1 MEKKKNWDNIDNIVI
16 SKSKKKNRKFLI
28 GYLDEVI
35 KLLVLI
41 LPKMSGY
48 TKTCLCIDDNKLL
61 GKYKTIWSKIEDLKN
76 IK

>member
-1 MEKKKNWDNIDNIVI
+1 MEKKKIGIILIIQLSQNQ
-16 SKSKKKNRKFLI
+16 KKNRKFLI

>member
-1 MEKKKNWDNIDNIVI
+1 M
-16 SKSKKKNRKFLI
+16 I

>member
-1 MEKKKNWDNIDNIVI
+1 MEKKKIGIILIIQLSQNQ
-16 SKSKKKNRKFLI
+16 KKNRKFLI

-48 TKTCLCIDDNKLL
+48 TKTCLYVQMIIS
-61 GKYKTIWSKIEDLKN
+61 YQVN
-76 IK
+76 IKPFGLRLKT

>member
-1 MEKKKNWDNIDNIVI
+1 M
-16 SKSKKKNRKFLI
+16 I
-28 GYLDEVI
+28 GYLDEFI

>member
-16 SKSKKKNRKFLI
+16 SKSKKKNRKYLI
-28 GYLDEVI
+28 GYLDEFI

-48 TKTCLCIDDNKLL
+48 TKTCL
-61 GKYKTIWSKIEDLKN
+61 YV
-76 IK
+76 